1 MTVAGLDLSAP
12 RVRAVIGGVDKPPV
26 ALPLEETGEGL
37 PLAVSLHGRR
47 PEVGHA
53 AVALCRE
60 YPHLACVDFLAHLG
74 TERCWAA
81 GRHRLDAAGLLG
93 LVFERLLP
101 ALAEARAVALVLPAY
116 LSASQ
121 ATQAARLGRKA
132 RLPVAVSVAAPLA
145 AGLAAYRQQPWTG
158 PALLVDVDD
167 HALTWAVL
175 HAGAGQFQVQNR
187 KTLPRLNVRAWKG
200 CLLDAVAD
208 LCIRQN
214 RRDPRDCGAT
224 EQFLYDQL
232 EDVFA
237 AAAQDELVE
246 VLIRSSQW
254 CQNLILQPRQVL
266 AFCARLLDEVTED
279 VRAAWTEKP
288 EGGRLIVTAAAA
300 SLPGLIAVLTEAVGG
315 EAVPVILEA
324 DAAARMAVT
333 LAGSGGR
340 PGQPAEHLNRALPL
354 PPRSPTGAA
363 GTAQRTVTR
372 LADI

>member
-12 RVRAVIGGVDKPPV
+12 RVRAVIGGVDKPP
-26 ALPLEETGEGL
+26 ADLPLEETGEGL

-53 AVALCRE
+53 GTALCRE
-60 YPHLACVDFLAHLG
+60 YPHLACLDFLAHLG

-81 GRHRLDAAGLLG
+81 GRHRLDAAALLS
-93 LVFERLLP
+93 LVFERVQP
-101 ALAEARAVALVLPAY
+101 ALAEARAVVLVLPAY
-116 LSASQ
+116 LSA
-121 ATQAARLGRKA
+121 AQAAQAVRLGRKA
-132 RLPVAVSVAAPLA
+132 RLPVAGSVAAPLA

-167 HALTWAVL
+167 HALTGAVL
-175 HAGAGQFQVQNR
+175 HAGAEQLQVQSR
-187 KTLPRLNVRAWKG
+187 KTLPRLNLRAWKG
-200 CLLDAVAD
+200 CLLDAIAD

-232 EDVFA
+232 ADVFA
-237 AAAQDELVE
+237 AVAQDELVE
-246 VLIRSSQW
+246 VLIRASQW

-266 AFCARLLDEVTED
+266 AFCARLLDELAEE

-288 EGGRLIVTAAAA
+288 EGGRVIVTAAAG
-300 SLPGLIAVLTEAVGG
+300 SLPGLVAVLTEAVGG
-315 EAVPVILEA
+315 EAAPVILDG

-333 LAGSGGR
+333 LAGAGGR
-340 PGQPAEHLNRALPL
+340 SGQPAEHLSRTLPL
-354 PPRSPTGAA
+354 PPRSQTGA
-363 GTAQRTVTR
+363 GTGQRTVPR
-372 LADI
+372 LADL